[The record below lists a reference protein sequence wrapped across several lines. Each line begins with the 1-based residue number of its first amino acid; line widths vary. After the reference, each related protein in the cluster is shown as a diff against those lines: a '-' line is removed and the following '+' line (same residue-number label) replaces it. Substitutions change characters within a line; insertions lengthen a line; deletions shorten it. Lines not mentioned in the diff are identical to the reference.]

1 MRGWGNVK
9 RKNIMSDIKKILVA
23 LGFSEYDPGIFNFA
37 AQLAE
42 GLDAE
47 LVVGSIINQR
57 DVDAVGTIS
66 SMGYEVNGEHYVAS
80 IRKEREAQL
89 KQIVKK
95 SAFPADK
102 ISTVIRVGNPVEELL
117 KITVE
122 EKVDMIVMGIKGRT
136 DLEYIFAGSVAEKIF
151 ERSPVPIVS
160 YRDEKNAAKLRKRI
174 KMT

>member
-1 MRGWGNVK
+1 MIGLFSSPPYMRGWGNVK
-9 RKNIMSDIKKILVA
+9 RKNIMSDFKKILVA
-23 LGFSEYDPGIFNFA
+23 LGFSEYDQG
-37 AQLAE
+37 

-66 SMGYEVNGEHYVAS
+66 SMGYEVNGDHYVAS
-80 IRKEREAQL
+80 IREERESQL

-95 SAFPADK
+95 SSFPVDK
-102 ISTVIRVGNPVEELL
+102 IKVIIRVGNPVEELL

-122 EKVDMIVMGIKGRT
+122 ENVDMAVMGIKGRT

-160 YRDEKNAAKLRKRI
+160 YRDEKNAAQLRKRI
-174 KMT
+174 KVT